1 MAFAG
6 LLDGIGLGGGKPYL
20 AYLPARSRGR
30 GIYGGPRLRG
40 ETVYAAKAPRPQA
53 GKWARFQGVCPPNDT
68 VVACKLAG
76 DWRAP
81 RGREQRQRRG
91 FRFGNAESM
100 LGVGMPSEALA
111 GRAKLAPRGLV
122 RCVGEGS

>member
-81 RGREQRQRRG
+81 MGREQRRRRG
-91 FRFGNAESM
+91 FRFGSAESM
-100 LGVGMPSEALA
+100 LGVGCQ
-111 GRAKLAPRGLV
+111 AKRWRGV
-122 RCVGEGS
+122 RSWPQEGL

>member
-81 RGREQRQRRG
+81 MGREQRRVDVRC
-91 FRFGNAESM
+91 
-100 LGVGMPSEALA
+100 GMPSEALA